1 MRYIAIFI
9 LLVLYNPVFSQEKK
23 PLKSQIEKVTL
34 YLEGAQVERVYK
46 GVVGTGRMVL
56 SFDNVSPHI
65 DKQSIQV
72 QADPSLVVY
81 SVLHQINF
89 MTEQE
94 KREEITLLEDKKMV
108 LEERL
113 AMERNM
119 LAVLGQEEIL
129 LSKNQDIGGSNGIK
143 VVDLKDAADFQRARL
158 TEIFQ
163 KKQETNQRIGKIEV
177 EMGKLIRQLNE
188 LNQKKD
194 QFTSEI
200 QVSVDSK
207 SASPVTIMIRYLVQ
221 KAGWSP
227 SYDVRVK
234 DITQPV
240 DLQYKANVFQQSGE
254 DWKNVKL
261 FLSTGNPN
269 DKGNKPE
276 LKPWYLRYNAIPVRP
291 IAQQGYNSFEYISG
305 RLVDEKGQPLLGAS
319 VIVKGTSQGVVTD
332 NQGNFRLQAPQAQNT
347 LVASM
352 VGYELVEFNAAKGAV
367 VNVSLV
373 PSTRFLEE
381 VVVVGY
387 SSSRSA
393 GESNDY
399 RESPTNKKK
408 QQVNAI
414 STVTTY
420 QPTTVVYEIKE
431 PYSIPNDGK
440 TYAVE
445 IDAYE
450 LNASYEYFAAPKL
463 EPDVYLT
470 ANIVDWQ
477 ELNLQPGEVNLFF
490 ENNYLGQSFLDVLNA
505 NDTLKLSLG
514 KDKGVVVKRTLL
526 KEFSTRKFLGSNKTD
541 TRLYEITV
549 RNNKNQP
556 ISITI
561 EDQLPVSTD
570 KEIEIRDKKYEGAKL
585 EEETQKLS
593 WQFTLDPKKENKLKV
608 GYEVRYPKEKVLY
621 LD

>member
-1 MRYIAIFI
+1 MR
-9 LLVLYNPVFSQEKK
+9 LLTLLLLFAGYNPLLGQEKK

-46 GVVGTGRMVL
+46 GVVGTGRMIL

-94 KREEITLLEDKKMV
+94 KREEITLLEEKKLV
-108 LEERL
+108 LDEKV
-113 AMERNM
+113 ATERNM
-119 LAVLGQEEIL
+119 LAVLGQEEVL

-163 KKQETNQRIGKIEV
+163 KKQETNQRIRKLEI

-200 QVSVDSK
+200 EVSVDSK
-207 SASPVTIMIRYLVQ
+207 SASPVNVTIRYLVQ

-276 LKPWYLRYNAIPVRP
+276 LKPWYLRYNTIPVRP
-291 IAQQGYNSFEYISG
+291 IVQKGLNSYEYISG
-305 RLVDEKGQPLLGAS
+305 RLVDDKGQPLLGAS
-319 VIVKGTSQGVVTD
+319 IVIKGTKQGVITD
-332 NQGNFRLQAPQAQNT
+332 NLGNFRILASQSQNT

-352 VGYELVEFNAAKGAV
+352 VGYGSLEFNAAKGTV
-367 VNVSLV
+367 VNVSLL
-373 PSTRFLEE
+373 PSQQVLDE

-387 SSSRSA
+387 GSTRSVT
-393 GESNDY
+393 ESYDY
-399 RESPTNKKK
+399 RETAVNKKK
-408 QQVNAI
+408 QQANAI

-450 LNASYEYFAAPKL
+450 LNASYEYFAVPKL

-490 ENNYLGQSFLDVLNA
+490 ENNYLGQSFLDVLSA
-505 NDTLKLSLG
+505 SDTLKLSLG

-526 KEFSTRKFLGSNKTD
+526 KEFSARKFLGSNKTD
-541 TRLYEITV
+541 NRLYEITV

-556 ISITI
+556 IFITI

-570 KEIEIRDKKYEGAKL
+570 KEIEIREKKYDGAKL
-585 EEETQKLS
+585 EEETQKLT
-593 WQFTLDPKKENKLKV
+593 WQFTLDPKKENKMKV
-608 GYEVRYPKEKVLY
+608 GYEVRYPREKVLY